1 MIHESGMCKTP
12 RCPRS
17 AQFGMDGFCPRCFKL
32 NMEKQKL
39 KSSEMIEQLL
49 LVVSKQVI
57 DINERVTNLEG
68 GEEIKE
74 RKEIT
79 EPKEKINDTSFIP
92 SADNSNNKAT
102 VITSKTINKLS
113 NMQTAVKKL
122 KLIQP
127 NLEV

>member
-1 MIHESGMCKTP
+1 MIHKSGMCKTP
-12 RCPRS
+12 KCPRS
-17 AQFGMDGFCPRCFKL
+17 AQLGMDGFCSRCFKL

-49 LVVSKQVI
+49 LAVSKQVI

-74 RKEIT
+74 RKEIK
-79 EPKEKINDTSFIP
+79 EPKEKINDVPFIP
-92 SADNSNNKAT
+92 SVDNLNSKAAI
-102 VITSKTINKLS
+102 ITSRTVNKLT
-113 NMQTAVKKL
+113 NMQSAVKKL

-127 NLEV
+127 DLEI